1 LEYPDQPATIKPVRA
16 IGAVGYDT
24 TSVTSAD
31 SDNLQSPDT
40 PTTACLT
47 AVGVTNQ
54 PIDTRLQTII
64 KLWDTLPESAR
75 RAILAMIQSAKQA

>member
-1 LEYPDQPATIKPVRA
+1 
-16 IGAVGYDT
+16 
-24 TSVTSAD
+24 
-31 SDNLQSPDT
+31 
-40 PTTACLT
+40 LT